1 MESDS
6 PGKDFTYSNNW
17 MSWGVSCWC
26 LCDVCSGNGSG
37 GGLVG
42 VSWSEKMFFR
52 PLKLKLCM
60 FQVNNISK
68 HYVNEFI
75 ISKHYI

>member
-1 MESDS
+1 M
-6 PGKDFTYSNNW
+6 
-17 MSWGVSCWC
+17 
-26 LCDVCSGNGSG
+26 CSGNGTG

-52 PLKLKLCM
+52 PLKLILKLCM
-60 FQVNNISK
+60 FQVNSISK

-75 ISKHYI
+75 ISKHLYIYTGMLI